1 MHYCLLLVWVNLLGP
16 SLSGHLSLHHELGP
30 LVKPHHLDHLHLPG
44 VRLLLGGGRQH
55 GGALLLLPL
64 HRLDSSL
71 VGLISQTLG
80 KARV

>member
-1 MHYCLLLVWVNLLGP
+1 MLLVNLRSILRP
-16 SLSGHLSLHHELGP
+16 PLSGHLPLHHHELGS
-30 LVKPHHLDHLHLPG
+30 LVKPHHLDHLHLPS

-71 VGLISQTLG
+71 VGLIAQTLG